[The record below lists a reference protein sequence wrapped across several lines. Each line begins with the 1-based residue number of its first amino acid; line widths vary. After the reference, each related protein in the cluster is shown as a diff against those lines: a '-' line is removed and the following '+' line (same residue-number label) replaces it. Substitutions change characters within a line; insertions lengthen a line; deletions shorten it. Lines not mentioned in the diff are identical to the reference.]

1 MKTFN
6 IIRDQKIVGHF
17 LCELVNNKWQVRS
30 GHISGNQNGKLE
42 YVQAS

>member
-6 IIRDQKIVGHF
+6 IICDRKILGQF
-17 LCELVNNKWQVRS
+17 LCELVNNKWHVRS

-42 YVQAS
+42 YVQVS